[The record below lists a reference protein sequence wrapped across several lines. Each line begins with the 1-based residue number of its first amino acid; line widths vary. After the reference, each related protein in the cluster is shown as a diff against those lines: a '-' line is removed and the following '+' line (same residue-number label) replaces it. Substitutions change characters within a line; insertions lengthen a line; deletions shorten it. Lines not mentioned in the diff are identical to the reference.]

1 MNWIDKIWPR
11 RKTSS
16 ERVDNTQR
24 KGAAS
29 ITADNPVRTAEDDA
43 LGRATAAAHFAE
55 QVLSLDISEGAVVG
69 VLGPWG
75 SGKTS
80 FINLARQRLMTGSV
94 AVLDFNPWMFSGTE
108 QLVESFFVE
117 LSAQLRIRPDL
128 AGVGRDIE
136 AYGEAFSGLGWLP
149 LVGPWVERGRAASIV
164 LSEMLKRRKEGVGG
178 RRARVEEALEAL
190 HEPLVVIVDDI
201 DRLTTSEIRDVFKL
215 VRLTANFP
223 NVIYVLAFD
232 RVRIEQALAEQGIPG
247 RDYLEKII
255 QVGVDMPA
263 VPAEVLNRQILQ
275 AIDEALREVNDLGR
289 FDETLWPDVFME
301 IVRPLIGNMRDV
313 RRYAAAV
320 HGTARELAGAV
331 ALVDML
337 ALEAVRVFLP
347 DVFRELARAVDG
359 LTTTSDLGYGRD
371 EQSHLKQQIDGLLG
385 SAGDHV
391 EPVRALI
398 ERLFPAA
405 QQHLNG
411 AHYGGEWKNRWIL
424 ERRVAHEDV
433 LRFYLERTMGQ
444 ALQAFQEAEQAWLR
458 MSDRDAL
465 DAFLRSLSAER
476 LEDVVSRLEVYE
488 EQFSERQAVPGS
500 IVLLNLVPDLPERDR
515 GMFEFDA
522 SLVVRRVVYRLIRAL
537 NDPGATEAAV
547 RTILPELT
555 TLSARAQL
563 ITMVGYREG
572 AGHKLVSESAADQL
586 EREWRQQ
593 VRAAGEKSLLE
604 EWDLLRVLLMA
615 RREAGPD
622 EPTLEIPASPQLTLA
637 LLRSARSDVRSQAMG
652 SRAVRRS
659 PRLAWGVLEE
669 LCGGEEALK
678 RRLDGLR
685 AVLSEDDAEL
695 FALAERYAGGWRP
708 SEFSDD

>member
-11 RKTSS
+11 RKRVS
-16 ERVDNTQR
+16 ERVDNTQC
-24 KGAAS
+24 KVAAS
-29 ITADNPVRTAEDDA
+29 ITADNPVRTPEDDA
-43 LGRATAAAHFAE
+43 LGRATAAAQFAE
-55 QVLSLDISEGAVVG
+55 HVLSLDLSEGAVVG

-94 AVLDFNPWMFSGTE
+94 AVLDFNPWMFSGAE

-117 LSAQLRIRPDL
+117 LSAQLRLRPDL
-128 AGVGRDIE
+128 ADVGRDLE
-136 AYGEAFSGLGWLP
+136 EYGEAFAGLGWLP
-149 LVGPWVERGRAASIV
+149 LVGPWVERGRTASKV
-164 LSEMLKRRKEGVGG
+164 LSEMLKRRKEGIGG
-178 RRARVEEALEAL
+178 RRARVERALEAL
-190 HEPLVVIVDDI
+190 DEPLVVIVDDI

-232 RVRIEQALAEQGIPG
+232 RVRVEQALAEQGIPG

-255 QVGVDMPA
+255 QLGVDLPT
-263 VPAEVLNRQILQ
+263 VPAEVLNRQIFR

-289 FDETLWPDVFME
+289 FDEARWHDIFME

-320 HGTARELAGAV
+320 HGTARELAGGV

-347 DVFRELARAVDG
+347 DVFRELPRAVAG
-359 LTTTSDLGYGRD
+359 LTTTSDLGYGRSD
-371 EQSHLKQQIDGLLG
+371 QPNLKQEIDDLLVL
-385 SAGDHV
+385 AGDRV
-391 EPVRALI
+391 EPVRAMI

-405 QQHLNG
+405 QRHLNG

-444 ALQAFQEAEQAWLR
+444 GLEAFQDAEQAWLR
-458 MSDRDAL
+458 MSDREAL
-465 DAFLRSLSAER
+465 DTFLRSLSADR
-476 LEDVVSRLEVYE
+476 LEDVVSRLEIYE
-488 EQFSERQAVPGS
+488 EQFSESQVVPGS
-500 IVLLNLVPDLPERDR
+500 VVLLNLLPDLPERER

-522 SLVVRRVVYRLIRAL
+522 SVVVGRVVYRLIRAL
-537 NDPGATEAAV
+537 NDSDATENAV

-555 TLSARAQL
+555 TLSAKAKL

-572 AGHKLVSESAADQL
+572 AGHKLVSEDAADKL
-586 EREWRQQ
+586 EREWREQ
-593 VRAAGEKSLLE
+593 VRAAGEDSLLA

-615 RREAGPD
+615 RREAAPD
-622 EPTLEIPASPQLTLA
+622 EPTLEIPDSPRITLA
-637 LLRSARSDVRSQAMG
+637 ILRAARSDVRSQAMG
-652 SRAVRRS
+652 SRAVRRA
-659 PRLAWGVLEE
+659 PRLAWDALGE

-678 RRLDGLR
+678 RRLDELR
-685 AVLSEDDAEL
+685 AVLPDDDADL
-695 FALAERYAGGWRP
+695 FELAEQYANGWRP